1 MNTSTSNNEKS
12 ASLSSLEGS
21 RHPQLARKRDFNLSA
36 ALNLYFQIGCQTFT
50 RHELLAYGAMDQI
63 RVMNC
68 LLAWESRGLIKI
80 FVPLEEA
87 EDSEIVV
94 KVLQPIKD

>member
-1 MNTSTSNNEKS
+1 
-12 ASLSSLEGS
+12 
-21 RHPQLARKRDFNLSA
+21 
-36 ALNLYFQIGCQTFT
+36 
-50 RHELLAYGAMDQI
+50 MDQI

-94 KVLQPIKD
+94 KVLQPIKDY